1 MTCTYFCKIYPLIPM
16 IQCIACHNE
25 ASKQSVCTW
34 RYGHDVLVR
43 VASAHGT
50 DTVQAGGGDNRVGL

>member
-1 MTCTYFCKIYPLIPM
+1 M

-50 DTVQAGGGDNRVGL
+50 NTVQAGGGDNGVGL